1 MTNVAHFSSRLHC
14 LALLSVGMV
23 LFAWAAPAVVAL
35 TGDILGHGQPMNDL
49 AAEQSETMDVT
60 DDPAVLFSSSR
71 PDLQPLT
78 SSFHTTHLIKPTWSP
93 APPVRPPIKHA

>member
-1 MTNVAHFSSRLHC
+1 
-14 LALLSVGMV
+14 MV

-35 TGDILGHGQPMNDL
+35 TGDILGHIQPMNDL

-78 SSFHTTHLIKPTWSP
+78 FSFHTTRLIKPIWSLT
-93 APPVRPPIKHA
+93 PPTRPPIVHA